1 MFGKKDE
8 NNELYNSQDYTG
20 YGNEYGGDYIRP
32 SEEYRADCGT
42 EHGMT
47 YENHD
52 DEQHVYDNH
61 NKAEAEF
68 ASMLMLEEHILWAA
82 ESKQKIGL
90 AGGCASAPVLFFSF
104 FWLGFSIF
112 WTIGATAAG
121 GVFGLFGLPFVA
133 VGIFLLVQ
141 SLNVGKKFYA
151 ITNMR
156 VLRKER
162 GRLTAHILREVH
174 DVQMMK
180 TSGNSGYITFASSS
194 SGTRYRVNG
203 RYTDMPVS
211 LVGIEHP
218 EEAYRILNEAM
229 YMASST

>member
-1 MFGKKDE
+1 MFGRNDD
-8 NNELYNSQDYTG
+8 NDDIYNSQ
-20 YGNEYGGDYIRP
+20 EYDNGGDYIRP

-52 DEQHVYDNH
+52 NEQHAYDNH
-61 NKAEAEF
+61 NNAEAEF
-68 ASMLMLEEHILWAA
+68 TSTLMLDEHILWAG

-104 FWLGFSIF
+104 FWLGFAIF

-151 ITNMR
+151 ITNKR

-162 GRLTAHILREVH
+162 GHLTAHSLMDIH

-180 TSGNSGYITFASSS
+180 TSGNTGHISFASSNTR
-194 SGTRYRVNG
+194 GTRYRVNG
-203 RYTDMPVS
+203 RYVEMPVS
-211 LVGIEHP
+211 LVGIENP
-218 EEAYRILNEAM
+218 EEVYRILNEAV
-229 YMASST
+229 YMASSTT